1 MVAGV
6 VERAPN
12 VRAWFAADELE
23 RCDRC
28 GDNTALKVRTGSW
41 IICTECGPVGDR
53 DASLHAA
60 VPPGADLEPTA
71 G

>member
-23 RCDRC
+23 RCGRC
-28 GDNTALKVRTGSW
+28 GENTALKARTGSW

-53 DASLHAA
+53 DVSLHAA
-60 VPPGADLEPTA
+60 MPHGADLEPTA

>member
-12 VRAWFAADELE
+12 LRAWFAADELE

-28 GDNTALKVRTGSW
+28 GDNTALKARTGSW
-41 IICTECGPVGDR
+41 IICTECGPSRDR
-53 DASLHAA
+53 DISLHAA
-60 VPPGADLEPTA
+60 VPHGPDLEPSA